1 MCGLCPA
8 SRIGSK
14 DPVPREDVGELMEIR
29 ARHQL
34 RLGLAGVGLSGE
46 DRCFTLHTSE
56 EEAAILSFKR
66 RLTKMY
72 PILPNIVE
80 LLVLRRIES

>member
-14 DPVPREDVGELMEIR
+14 DPVPREHVGELMEIG

-46 DRCFTLHTSE
+46 DRCFTLHTSVKT
-56 EEAAILSFKR
+56 EAETS
-66 RLTKMY
+66 
-72 PILPNIVE
+72 PSSE
-80 LLVLRRIES
+80 D